1 MTKTMVVLKSFAHV
15 GGTLRTSA
23 EGPIEVDAEWAESA
37 REAGL
42 LADDIVLV
50 APAGEGG
57 PEAEAEAAAAAAA
70 EAAKIAEAEAAAA
83 EAAKIAEAENA
94 KAGKAK

>member
-1 MTKTMVVLKSFAHV
+1 MTKTMVVLKSYAHV

-42 LADDIVLV
+42 LSDDFVI
-50 APAGEGG
+50 AG
-57 PEAEAEAAAAAAA
+57 PESET
-70 EAAKIAEAEAAAA
+70 EAEAAAA
-83 EAAKIAEAENA
+83 EEAANIAQAETA